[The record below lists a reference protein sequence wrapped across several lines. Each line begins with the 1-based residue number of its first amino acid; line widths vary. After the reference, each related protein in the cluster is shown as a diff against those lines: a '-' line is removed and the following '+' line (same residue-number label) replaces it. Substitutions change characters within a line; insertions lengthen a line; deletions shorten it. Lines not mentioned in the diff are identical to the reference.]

1 MTYREILHQYF
12 GFDDFR
18 GIQEPII
25 ESIGS
30 GRDTLGLMPTGGGKS
45 ITFQVP
51 ALAMPGICIVI
62 SPLIALMK
70 DQVAALKARGIK
82 ACSIVSGM
90 SHDAILTTL
99 ENCIFGN
106 YKFLYISPERLGSE
120 LFRTKVVKMKVS
132 FIAVDESHCISQWG
146 YDFRPS
152 YLSIAQIRDLLP
164 DVPVLA
170 LTATAT
176 PDVVS
181 DIQRQLRFREE
192 NVFRMSFAR
201 PNLIYVVRETNN
213 KEAELIHI
221 LNSVTGT
228 AIVYVRSRD
237 KSKEIAKLLTSHNI
251 SSTFYHAG
259 LKAIEKDERQQAWTR
274 GDIRVMV
281 ATNAFGMGIDKA
293 DVRLVIHY
301 EMPDAPESYFQE
313 TGRGGR
319 DGAPAYAVLLYHPN
333 DQTRLARRVSENYP
347 PKEFIRKVYDKLSYH
362 YEMALGDG
370 EGCRYDFHLEEFCHN
385 YHLPMIQ
392 TESALRLLTQAGY
405 LLYEEE
411 VEYASRLTFTVRRDE
426 LYRNYSESADQEM
439 VIRTLLRLYTGIFTD
454 YVFID
459 EKYLARK
466 CGFDDARLF
475 EVLIGLSRARI
486 VSYIPARRTPSVTWL
501 RERVDSDQLVFPPSI
516 YEERKISYEGR
527 IKAMKRYALSH
538 NICRS
543 RLLLSYFGEQQ
554 SVPCGRCDNCRRR
567 LANGLRMAESEV
579 IAQQITHLLADGQL
593 HPLEELDTLPFP
605 TDQLD
610 AVLTTLLSEEI
621 ILRSPT
627 AIRLSNLPTPA
638 NPKNP
643 DNPDNPAHPANPAH
657 PDNPA
662 HPANPSSPI

>member
-1 MTYREILHQYF
+1 MTYKEILHQYF
-12 GFDDFR
+12 GYDSFR

-51 ALAMPGICIVI
+51 ALAMKGICIVI
-62 SPLIALMK
+62 TPLIALMK

-82 ACSIVSGM
+82 ACAISTGM
-90 SHDAILTTL
+90 SHEAILNTL
-99 ENCIFGN
+99 DNCILGD

-120 LFRTKVVKMKVS
+120 LFRTKVVKMKVC

-152 YLSIAQIRDLLP
+152 YLSIAQIRDLIP
-164 DVPVLA
+164 SVPVLA

-176 PDVVS
+176 PEVVG

-221 LNSVTGT
+221 LNNVPGT

-237 KSKEIAKLLTSHNI
+237 KTKEIAKLLTSHDI
-251 SSTFYHAG
+251 SATFYHAG
-259 LKAIEKDERQQAWTR
+259 LKPIEKDERQQAWSK

-293 DVRLVIHY
+293 DVRMVIHY

-333 DQTRLARRVSENYP
+333 DQTRLSRRISENYP
-347 PKEFIRKVYDKLSYH
+347 SKEFVRKVYEKLSY
-362 YEMALGDG
+362 YYVMALGDG
-370 EGCRYDFHLEEFCHN
+370 EGCRYDFHLEDFCHN

-392 TESALRLLTQAGY
+392 TESALRLLTQMGY
-405 LLYEEE
+405 LLYEDE
-411 VEYASRLTFTVRRDE
+411 VEYASRLTFLVRRDE
-426 LYRNYSESADQEM
+426 LYRNPNETPDQET

-454 YVFID
+454 YAFID
-459 EKYLARK
+459 EKYLARQ

-475 EVLIGLSRARI
+475 EALISLSRARI
-486 VSYIPARRTPSVTWL
+486 VSYIPARRTPAITWL
-501 RERVDSDQLVFPPSI
+501 RARTESDKLVFTPAI
-516 YEERKISYEGR
+516 YEERKANYERR
-527 IKAMKRYALSH
+527 IKAMKHYALCH
-538 NICRS
+538 NVCRS
-543 RLLLSYFGEQQ
+543 RLLLHYFGEKQAA
-554 SVPCGRCDNCRRR
+554 PCGRCDNCRRR
-567 LANGLRMAESEV
+567 LPNGLRQAEVEV
-579 IAQQITHLLADGQL
+579 IAQRMEELLADGAL
-593 HPLEELDTLPFP
+593 HPLEELGTLPFP
-605 TDQLD
+605 NKQIDD
-610 AVLTTLLSEEI
+610 VLSILISEEI
-621 ILRSPT
+621 VVRDGLSLRLTNPPSHSESPET
-627 AIRLSNLPTPA
+627 QNS
-638 NPKNP
+638 
-643 DNPDNPAHPANPAH
+643 HH
-657 PDNPA
+657 E
-662 HPANPSSPI
+662 

>member
-1 MTYREILHQYF
+1 MTYTEILHQYF
-12 GFDDFR
+12 GYDSFR

-30 GRDTLGLMPTGGGKS
+30 GHDTLGLMPTGGGKS

-51 ALAMPGICIVI
+51 ALAMKGICIVI
-62 SPLIALMK
+62 TPLIALMK

-82 ACSIVSGM
+82 ACAISSGM
-90 SHDAILTTL
+90 THEAILTTL
-99 ENCIFGN
+99 DNCIYGD
-106 YKFLYISPERLGSE
+106 YKFLYISPERLGSD
-120 LFRTKVVKMKVS
+120 LFRAKVTKMDVS

-152 YLSIAQIRDLLP
+152 YLDIAQIRDLVP
-164 DVPVLA
+164 EVPVLA

-176 PDVVS
+176 PEVVS
-181 DIQRQLRFREE
+181 DIQRQLHFREE

-213 KEAELIHI
+213 KEAELVHI
-221 LNSVTGT
+221 LNSVSGT

-237 KSKEIAKLLTSHNI
+237 KTKEISQLLNKQGLSATY
-251 SSTFYHAG
+251 YHAG
-259 LKAIEKDERQQAWTR
+259 LKTIDKDERQQAWSR

-293 DVRLVIHY
+293 DVRIVIHY

-333 DQTRLARRVSENYP
+333 DQTRLSRRISENYP
-347 PKEFIRKVYDKLSYH
+347 PKDFVRKVYEKLSYH
-362 YEMALGDG
+362 FEMALGDG

-392 TESALRLLTQAGY
+392 TESALRLLTQMGY

-411 VEYASRLTFTVRRDE
+411 VEYSSRLTFIVRRDE
-426 LYRNYSESADQEM
+426 LYSHTESPDQEA

-454 YVFID
+454 YAFID
-459 EKYLARK
+459 EKYLARQ

-475 EVLIGLSRARI
+475 EALIALSRASI
-486 VSYIPARRTPSVTWL
+486 VSYIPARRTPAITWV
-501 RERVDSDQLVFPPSI
+501 RARVESDKLVFTPAI
-516 YEERKISYEGR
+516 YEERKASYEQR
-527 IKAMKRYALSH
+527 VKAMKQYALSQ

-543 RLLLSYFGEQQ
+543 RLLLSYFGEKQT
-554 SVPCGRCDNCRRR
+554 VPCGRCDNCRRR
-567 LANGLRMAESEV
+567 LPNGLRQSEAEA
-579 IAQQITHLLADGQL
+579 IALRMEELLADGNL

-605 TDQLD
+605 TDQTN
-610 AVLTTLLSEEI
+610 AVLTTLLSEEVI
-621 ILRSPT
+621 VRDGLH
-627 AIRLSNLPTPA
+627 IRLKRSIKPINLGRA
-638 NPKNP
+638 EQNP
-643 DNPDNPAHPANPAH
+643 
-657 PDNPA
+657 
-662 HPANPSSPI
+662 

>member
-1 MTYREILHQYF
+1 MTYKEILHHYF
-12 GFDDFR
+12 GYDSFR

-30 GRDTLGLMPTGGGKS
+30 GHDTLGLMPTGGGKS

-51 ALAMPGICIVI
+51 ALAMEGICIVI
-62 SPLIALMK
+62 TPLIALMK
-70 DQVAALKARGIK
+70 DQVTALKHRGIK
-82 ACSIVSGM
+82 ACAVSSGM
-90 SHDAILTTL
+90 THEAILATL
-99 ENCIFGN
+99 ENCIYGD
-106 YKFLYISPERLGSE
+106 YKFLYISPERLGSD
-120 LFRTKVVKMKVS
+120 LFRTKVARMNVS

-152 YLSIAQIRDLLP
+152 YLNIAQIRDLVP
-164 DVPVLA
+164 EVPVLA

-176 PDVVS
+176 PEVVS
-181 DIQRQLRFREE
+181 DIQRQLHFREE

-213 KEAELIHI
+213 KEAELVHI
-221 LNSVTGT
+221 LNSVAGT

-237 KSKEIAKLLTSHNI
+237 KTKEIAQLLNKQGLSA
-251 SSTFYHAG
+251 TFYHAG
-259 LKAIEKDERQQAWTR
+259 LKTIDKDERQQAWSR

-293 DVRLVIHY
+293 DVRMVIHY

-333 DQTRLARRVSENYP
+333 DQTRLSRRVSENYP
-347 PKEFIRKVYDKLSYH
+347 PKDFVRKVYEKLSYH
-362 YEMALGDG
+362 FEMALGDG

-392 TESALRLLTQAGY
+392 TESALRLLTQMGY

-411 VEYASRLTFTVRRDE
+411 VEYSSRLTFLVRRDE
-426 LYRNYSESADQEM
+426 LYHNPSETPDQET

-454 YVFID
+454 YAFID
-459 EKYLARK
+459 EKYLARQ

-475 EVLIGLSRARI
+475 EALIALSRARI

-501 RERVDSDQLVFPPSI
+501 RARIESDDLVFTPAV
-516 YEERKISYEGR
+516 YEERKASYEQR
-527 IKAMKRYALSH
+527 VKAMKHYALCQ

-543 RLLLSYFGEQQ
+543 RLLFGEQQ
-554 SVPCGRCDNCRRR
+554 TDSCGRCDNCRRR
-567 LANGLRMAESEV
+567 LPNGLRQAEAET
-579 IAQQITHLLADGQL
+579 IARQITTLLADGTP

-605 TDQLD
+605 TEQTD

-621 ILRSPT
+621 IARDGLH
-627 AIRLSNLPTPA
+627 IRLLPSHNTH
-638 NPKNP
+638 KT
-643 DNPDNPAHPANPAH
+643 H
-657 PDNPA
+657 
-662 HPANPSSPI
+662 

>member
-1 MTYREILHQYF
+1 MTYKEILHQYF
-12 GFDDFR
+12 GYDSFR

-51 ALAMPGICIVI
+51 ALAMKGICIVI
-62 SPLIALMK
+62 TPLIALMK

-82 ACSIVSGM
+82 ACAISTGM
-90 SHDAILTTL
+90 SHEAILNTL
-99 ENCIFGN
+99 DNCILGD

-120 LFRTKVVKMKVS
+120 LFRTKVVKMKVC

-152 YLSIAQIRDLLP
+152 YLSIAQIRDLIP
-164 DVPVLA
+164 SVPVLA

-176 PDVVS
+176 PEVVS

-221 LNSVTGT
+221 LNNVPGT

-237 KSKEIAKLLTSHNI
+237 KTKEIAKLLTSHDI
-251 SSTFYHAG
+251 SATFYHAG
-259 LKAIEKDERQQAWTR
+259 LKPIEKDERQQAWSK

-293 DVRLVIHY
+293 DVRMVIHY
-301 EMPDAPESYFQE
+301 EMPEAPESYFQE

-333 DQTRLARRVSENYP
+333 DQTRLSRRISENYP
-347 PKEFIRKVYDKLSYH
+347 SKEFVRKVYEKLSY
-362 YEMALGDG
+362 YYVMALGDG
-370 EGCRYDFHLEEFCHN
+370 EGCRYDFHLEDFCHN

-392 TESALRLLTQAGY
+392 TESALRLLTQMGY
-405 LLYEEE
+405 LLYEDE
-411 VEYASRLTFTVRRDE
+411 VEYASRLTFLVRRDE
-426 LYRNYSESADQEM
+426 LYRNPNETPDQET
-439 VIRTLLRLYTGIFTD
+439 VIRALLRLYTGIFTD
-454 YVFID
+454 YAFID
-459 EKYLARK
+459 EKYLARQ

-475 EVLIGLSRARI
+475 EALISLSRARI
-486 VSYIPARRTPSVTWL
+486 VSYVPARRTPAITWL
-501 RERVDSDQLVFPPSI
+501 RARTESDKLVFTPAI
-516 YEERKISYEGR
+516 YEERKANYERR
-527 IKAMKRYALSH
+527 IKAMKHYALCH
-538 NICRS
+538 NVCRS
-543 RLLLSYFGEQQ
+543 RLLLNYFGEQQ
-554 SVPCGRCDNCRRR
+554 TVPCGRCDNCRRHHSS
-567 LANGLRMAESEV
+567 GLRQSEAET
-579 IAQQITHLLADGQL
+579 IAQRITSLLADGAL

-605 TDQLD
+605 TEQID
-610 AVLTTLLSEEI
+610 AVLSTLISEEI
-621 ILRSPT
+621 IVRDGLHLR
-627 AIRLSNLPTPA
+627 LFNSNSINLGKAET
-638 NPKNP
+638 NP
-643 DNPDNPAHPANPAH
+643 
-657 PDNPA
+657 
-662 HPANPSSPI
+662 

>member
-1 MTYREILHQYF
+1 MTYTEILHQYF
-12 GFDDFR
+12 GYDSFR

-30 GRDTLGLMPTGGGKS
+30 GHDTLGLMPTGGGKS

-51 ALAMPGICIVI
+51 ALAMKGICIVI
-62 SPLIALMK
+62 TPLIALMK

-82 ACSIVSGM
+82 ACAISSGM
-90 SHDAILTTL
+90 THEAILTTL
-99 ENCIFGN
+99 DNCIYGD
-106 YKFLYISPERLGSE
+106 YKFLYISPERLGSD
-120 LFRTKVVKMKVS
+120 LFRAKVTKMDVS

-152 YLSIAQIRDLLP
+152 YLDIAQIRDLVP
-164 DVPVLA
+164 EVPVLA

-176 PDVVS
+176 PEVVS
-181 DIQRQLRFREE
+181 DIQRQLHFREE

-213 KEAELIHI
+213 KEAELVHI
-221 LNSVTGT
+221 LNSVSGT

-237 KSKEIAKLLTSHNI
+237 KTKEISQLLNKQGLSATY
-251 SSTFYHAG
+251 YHAG
-259 LKAIEKDERQQAWTR
+259 LKTIDKDERQQAWSR

-293 DVRLVIHY
+293 DVRIVIHY

-333 DQTRLARRVSENYP
+333 DQTRLSRRISENYP
-347 PKEFIRKVYDKLSYH
+347 PKDFVRKVYEKLSYH
-362 YEMALGDG
+362 FEMALGDG

-392 TESALRLLTQAGY
+392 TESALRLLTQMGY

-411 VEYASRLTFTVRRDE
+411 VEYSSRLTFIVRRDE
-426 LYRNYSESADQEM
+426 LYSHTESPDQEA

-454 YVFID
+454 YAFID
-459 EKYLARK
+459 EKYLARQ

-475 EVLIGLSRARI
+475 EALIALSRASI
-486 VSYIPARRTPSVTWL
+486 VSYIPARRTPAITWV
-501 RERVDSDQLVFPPSI
+501 RARVESDKLVFTPAI
-516 YEERKISYEGR
+516 YEERKASYEQR
-527 IKAMKRYALSH
+527 VKAMKQYALSQ

-543 RLLLSYFGEQQ
+543 RLLLSYFGEKQT
-554 SVPCGRCDNCRRR
+554 VPCGRCDNCRRR
-567 LANGLRMAESEV
+567 LPNGLRQSEAEA
-579 IAQQITHLLADGQL
+579 IALRMEELLADGNL

-605 TDQLD
+605 TDQTN

-621 ILRSPT
+621 IVRDGLH
-627 AIRLSNLPTPA
+627 IRLKRSIKPINLGRA
-638 NPKNP
+638 EQNP
-643 DNPDNPAHPANPAH
+643 
-657 PDNPA
+657 
-662 HPANPSSPI
+662 

>member
-1 MTYREILHQYF
+1 VTYKEILHQYF
-12 GFDDFR
+12 GYDSFR

-51 ALAMPGICIVI
+51 ALAMEGICIVI

-70 DQVAALKARGIK
+70 DQVAALKTRGIK
-82 ACSIVSGM
+82 ACAITSGM
-90 SHDAILTTL
+90 SHEAILTTL
-99 ENCIFGN
+99 ENCIFGD
-106 YKFLYISPERLGSE
+106 YKFLYISPERIGSE
-120 LFRTKVVKMKVS
+120 LFRTKVVKMKVC

-152 YLSIAQIRDLLP
+152 YLNIAQIRNLIP
-164 DVPVLA
+164 DVPLLA

-176 PDVVS
+176 PEVVS
-181 DIQRQLRFREE
+181 DIQRQLHFREE

-201 PNLIYVVRETNN
+201 PNLIYVVRETSN

-221 LNSVTGT
+221 LNSVPGS

-237 KSKEIAKLLTSHNI
+237 KTKEIAKLLITHGLSA
-251 SSTFYHAG
+251 TYYHAG
-259 LKAIEKDERQQAWTR
+259 LKSVEKDERQQTWSHD
-274 GDIRVMV
+274 DIRIMV

-293 DVRLVIHY
+293 DVRMVIHY

-333 DQTRLARRVSENYP
+333 DQTRLSRRISENYP
-347 PKEFIRKVYDKLSYH
+347 PKDFVRKVYEKLSYH

-392 TESALRLLTQAGY
+392 TESALRLLTQMGY

-411 VEYASRLTFTVRRDE
+411 VEYSSRLTFLVRRDE
-426 LYRNYSESADQEM
+426 LYHNPSETPDQET

-454 YVFID
+454 YAFID
-459 EKYLARK
+459 EKYLARQ

-475 EVLIGLSRARI
+475 EALIALSRARI
-486 VSYIPARRTPSVTWL
+486 VSYIPARRTPSVTWV
-501 RERVDSDQLVFPPSI
+501 RARTESDKLIFTPAI
-516 YEERKISYEGR
+516 YEERKASYEQR
-527 IKAMKRYALSH
+527 VKAMKHYALCH
-538 NICRS
+538 NVCRS
-543 RLLLSYFGEQQ
+543 RLLLNYFGEQQ
-554 SVPCGRCDNCRRR
+554 TVPCGRCDNCRRHHPS
-567 LANGLRMAESEV
+567 GLRQSEAET
-579 IAQQITHLLADGQL
+579 IAQRITSLLADGAL

-605 TDQLD
+605 TEQID
-610 AVLTTLLSEEI
+610 AVLSTLISEEI
-621 ILRSPT
+621 IVRDGLHLR
-627 AIRLSNLPTPA
+627 LFNSNSINLGKAET
-638 NPKNP
+638 NP
-643 DNPDNPAHPANPAH
+643 
-657 PDNPA
+657 
-662 HPANPSSPI
+662 